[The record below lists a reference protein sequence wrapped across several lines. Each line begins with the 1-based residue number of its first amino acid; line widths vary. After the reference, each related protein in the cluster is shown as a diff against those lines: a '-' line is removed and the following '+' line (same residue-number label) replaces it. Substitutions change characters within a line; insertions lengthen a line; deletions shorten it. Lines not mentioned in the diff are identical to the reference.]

1 MPRPPRLFT
10 PGALYHITARGN
22 RKQRIFFTDNDR
34 ELFLTL
40 LGRIFV
46 QLNLRCHAYCLLHNH
61 YHLVAET
68 PDENLSAGLQ
78 RLNGRYAQ
86 AFNTRYD
93 LTGHVFQGR
102 FHAVVVA
109 RDGHLFELIRYI
121 AMNPV
126 RAGLCARP
134 EAWPWSSYRAVAG
147 IAPPPSFLDLELMRD
162 YWDPDAQRAAE
173 KLRRFVGEARTRR
186 ITDLAA

>member
-22 RKQRIFFTDNDR
+22 RKQPIFLTDNDR

-40 LGRIFV
+40 LGRIFA
-46 QLNLRCHAYCLLHNH
+46 QLNLRCHAYCLLQNH
-61 YHLVAET
+61 YHLVAES

-93 LTGHVFQGR
+93 LTGHSFQGR

-147 IAPPPSFLDLELMRD
+147 IAPPPSFLDLELVRD
-162 YWDPDAQRAAE
+162 YWDPGTGRAAE
-173 KLRRFVGEARTRR
+173 KLRRFVGEARARR
-186 ITDLAA
+186 LDDLAA

>member
-22 RKQRIFFTDNDR
+22 RKQPIFLTDNDR

-40 LGRIFV
+40 LGRIFA
-46 QLNLRCHAYCLLHNH
+46 QLNLRCHAYCLLQNH
-61 YHLVAET
+61 YHLVAES

-147 IAPPPSFLDLELMRD
+147 IAPQPSFLNLELVRD
-162 YWDPDAQRAAE
+162 YWDPATGRAAE
-173 KLRRFVGEARTRR
+173 KLRRFVGEARARR
-186 ITDLAA
+186 LDDLAA